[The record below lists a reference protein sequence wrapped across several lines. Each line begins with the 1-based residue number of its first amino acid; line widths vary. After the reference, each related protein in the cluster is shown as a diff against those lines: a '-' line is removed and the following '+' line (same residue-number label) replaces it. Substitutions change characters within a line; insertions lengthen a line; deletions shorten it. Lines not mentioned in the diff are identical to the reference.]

1 MPAVALRDLGAGDVD
16 ALRALYQ
23 HLNPGD
29 APPSQEAV
37 RAVFA
42 HPGLRH
48 FGLFDGGALIAS
60 CNLAVIPNLTRG
72 GRSCGV
78 IENVVTHADRRGQGH
93 GRAVILHATEQAWG
107 AGCYKVVLTTSR
119 KDPAV
124 WAFYER
130 CGFDSGDK
138 RAFVIRRPVARAFS
152 GLGSSSASS
161 RSTLGRATCRPS
173 T

>member
-1 MPAVALRDLGAGDVD
+1 MIADVTIRDLGVGDVD
-16 ALRALYQ
+16 ALIDLYQ
-23 HLNPGD
+23 HLNVGD

-48 FGLFDGGALIAS
+48 FGLFDGTQLIAS

-72 GRSCGV
+72 GSSYGV
-78 IENVVTHADRRGQGH
+78 IENVVTHAEHRGQGH
-93 GRAVILHATEQAWG
+93 GQAVIRHAIEQAWAAG
-107 AGCYKVVLTTSR
+107 AYKVVLTTSR

-138 RAFVIRRPVARAFS
+138 RAFVIRR
-152 GLGSSSASS
+152 
-161 RSTLGRATCRPS
+161 
-173 T
+173 

>member
-1 MPAVALRDLGAGDVD
+1 MRAEVALRDLGVDDVD
-16 ALRALYQ
+16 ALLELYQ

-29 APPSQEAV
+29 APPSLEAV

-48 FGLFDGGALIAS
+48 FGVFDGERLIAS
-60 CNLAVIPNLTRG
+60 CNLAVTPNLTRG
-72 GRSCGV
+72 GSSYGV
-78 IENVVTHADRRGQGH
+78 IENVVTHAGRRGQGH
-93 GRAVILHATEQAWG
+93 GQAVMRHAIHSAWA

-130 CGFDSGDK
+130 CGFNSGDK
-138 RAFVIRRPVARAFS
+138 RAFVIRKPA
-152 GLGSSSASS
+152 G
-161 RSTLGRATCRPS
+161 
-173 T
+173 

>member
-1 MPAVALRDLGAGDVD
+1 MSAGVALRDLGAAD
-16 ALRALYQ
+16 APALVALYQ

-29 APPSQEAV
+29 APPTAEAV

-48 FGLFDGGALIAS
+48 FGLDLGGQLIAS

-72 GRSCGV
+72 GQAYGV
-78 IENVVTHADRRGQGH
+78 IENVVTHADHRGRGH
-93 GRAVILHATEQAWG
+93 GQAVVRHAIEQAWG
-107 AGCYKVVLTTSR
+107 SGCYKVVLTTSR

-130 CGFDSGDK
+130 CGFASADK
-138 RAFVIRRPVARAFS
+138 RAFVIRAPR
-152 GLGSSSASS
+152 G
-161 RSTLGRATCRPS
+161 
-173 T
+173 

>member
-1 MPAVALRDLGAGDVD
+1 MSTAAALRDLGVAD
-16 ALRALYQ
+16 AEALVALYE

-29 APPSQEAV
+29 PPPSPDAV

-48 FGLFDGGALIAS
+48 FGRFAEGRLIAS

-72 GRSCGV
+72 GRSYGV
-78 IENVVTHADRRGQGH
+78 IENVVTEAAHRGRGH
-93 GRAVILHATEQAWG
+93 GQAVIQHALGQAW
-107 AGCYKVVLTTSR
+107 ASGCYKVVLTTSR

-130 CGFDSGDK
+130 CGFASGDK
-138 RAFVIRRPVARAFS
+138 RAFVIRAPAA
-152 GLGSSSASS
+152 
-161 RSTLGRATCRPS
+161 
-173 T
+173 

>member
-1 MPAVALRDLGAGDVD
+1 MSGAEIRDLGPGDAEVLLD
-16 ALRALYQ
+16 LYT

-29 APPSQEAV
+29 APPSAEAV

-48 FGLFDGGALIAS
+48 FGRWVEGELVAS
-60 CNLAVIPNLTRG
+60 CNLAVVPNLTRG
-72 GRSCGV
+72 GRSYGV
-78 IENVVTHADRRGQGH
+78 IENVVTHAAQRGQGH
-93 GRAVILHATEQAWG
+93 GQAVVAHAVAQAWA

-130 CGFDSGDK
+130 CGFDGGDK
-138 RAFVIRRPVARAFS
+138 RAFVIRAPAA
-152 GLGSSSASS
+152 
-161 RSTLGRATCRPS
+161 
-173 T
+173 

>member
-1 MPAVALRDLGAGDVD
+1 LRDLGVTDLD
-16 ALRALYQ
+16 ALVQLYQ
-23 HLNPGD
+23 HLNAGD
-29 APPSQEAV
+29 APPAPEAV

-48 FGLFDGGALIAS
+48 FGLVDGGQLVAS

-72 GRSCGV
+72 GRSYGV
-78 IENVVTHADRRGQGH
+78 IENVVTHADHRDRGH
-93 GRAVILHATEQAWG
+93 GRAVIRHALEEAWK

-130 CGFDSGDK
+130 CGFDGGDK
-138 RAFVIRRPVARAFS
+138 RAFVIRR
-152 GLGSSSASS
+152 
-161 RSTLGRATCRPS
+161 RP
-173 T
+173 

>member
-1 MPAVALRDLGAGDVD
+1 VRAGVAIRDLGVGDVD
-16 ALRALYQ
+16 ALLALYQ
-23 HLNPGD
+23 HLNAGD
-29 APPSQEAV
+29 APPSQEAA

-48 FGLFDGGALIAS
+48 FGLFSGDVLIAS
-60 CNLAVIPNLTRG
+60 CNLAVVPNLTRG
-72 GRSCGV
+72 GRSYGV
-78 IENVVTHADRRGQGH
+78 IENVVTREDHRGQGH
-93 GRAVILHATEQAWG
+93 GQAVIQHAIEQAWT

-138 RAFVIRRPVARAFS
+138 RAFVIRRPAA
-152 GLGSSSASS
+152 
-161 RSTLGRATCRPS
+161 
-173 T
+173 

>member
-1 MPAVALRDLGAGDVD
+1 MAEVALRDLGLSDVE
-16 ALRALYQ
+16 ALVALYQ
-23 HLNPGD
+23 HLNAGD
-29 APPSQEAV
+29 APPTAEAV
-37 RAVFA
+37 QAVFA

-48 FGLFDGGALIAS
+48 VGAFRGGELIAS

-72 GRSCGV
+72 GRSYGV
-78 IENVVTHADRRGQGH
+78 IENVVTHAAHRGQGH
-93 GRAVILHATEQAWG
+93 GQAVVRHALSQAWA

-138 RAFVIRRPVARAFS
+138 RAFVIRAP
-152 GLGSSSASS
+152 LG
-161 RSTLGRATCRPS
+161 
-173 T
+173 

>member
-1 MPAVALRDLGAGDVD
+1 MRPQVALRDLGVAD
-16 ALRALYQ
+16 AEALVALYQ

-29 APPSQEAV
+29 PPPAAEAV
-37 RAVFA
+37 RGVFA

-48 FGLFDGGALIAS
+48 FGALAGGQLLAS

-72 GRSCGV
+72 GRSYGV
-78 IENVVTHADRRGQGH
+78 IENVVTHADHRGQGH
-93 GRAVILHATEQAWG
+93 GQAVIRHALAQAWA

-130 CGFDSGDK
+130 CGFASGDK
-138 RAFVIRRPVARAFS
+138 RAFVIRAP
-152 GLGSSSASS
+152 SA
-161 RSTLGRATCRPS
+161 
-173 T
+173 

>member
-1 MPAVALRDLGAGDVD
+1 MKGVVRDLGVGDVE
-16 ALRALYQ
+16 ALIGLYQ
-23 HLNPGD
+23 HLNAGD

-48 FGLFDGGALIAS
+48 FGRFIGDALIAS

-72 GRSCGV
+72 GSSYGV
-78 IENVVTHADRRGQGH
+78 IENVVTHADHRGQGH
-93 GRAVILHATEQAWG
+93 GQAVIRHAIEQAWA

-124 WAFYER
+124 RAFYER
-130 CGFDSGDK
+130 CGFDGGDK
-138 RAFVIRRPVARAFS
+138 RAFVIRAPVA
-152 GLGSSSASS
+152 
-161 RSTLGRATCRPS
+161 
-173 T
+173 

>member
-1 MPAVALRDLGAGDVD
+1 MIAKVTIRDLGVDAVD
-16 ALRALYQ
+16 ALLALYQ
-23 HLNPGD
+23 HLNAGD
-29 APPSQEAV
+29 TLPSQEAV

-48 FGLFDGGALIAS
+48 FGLFDGETLIAS

-72 GRSCGV
+72 GSSYGV
-78 IENVVTHADRRGQGH
+78 IENVVTHADHRGQGH
-93 GRAVILHATEQAWG
+93 GQAVVRHAIDQAWG
-107 AGCYKVVLTTSR
+107 AGAYKVVLTTSR

-138 RAFVIRRPVARAFS
+138 RAFVIRRS
-152 GLGSSSASS
+152 
-161 RSTLGRATCRPS
+161 
-173 T
+173 

>member
-1 MPAVALRDLGAGDVD
+1 MSPAPALRELGLAD
-16 ALRALYQ
+16 APALLALYQ

-29 APPSQEAV
+29 PPPPAEAL
-37 RAVFA
+37 AAAFG

-48 FGLFDGGALIAS
+48 FGVVQAGRLIAS
-60 CNLAVIPNLTRG
+60 CNLAVLPNLTRG
-72 GRSCGV
+72 GRAYGV
-78 IENVVTHADRRGQGH
+78 IENVVTDAAYRGQGH
-93 GRAVILHATEQAWG
+93 GQAVIRHALGQAWQ

-138 RAFVIRRPVARAFS
+138 RAFVIRAPRA
-152 GLGSSSASS
+152 
-161 RSTLGRATCRPS
+161 
-173 T
+173 